1 MGINKIIEGGLG
13 IIKSAGRTAHEQEA
27 AIRAA
32 QNAKVAE
39 QMANL
44 PPRNK
49 KANEALGLYHPVGGG
64 IKLSK
69 PVSGMHA
76 TTVPDPKFKPPKI
89 GTISPEQMVK
99 EEAAIIPL
107 VGDRAAAGRYL
118 THVGE
123 NELETPVRLTGG
135 ARYMDANYNPV
146 SPDESAAWES
156 GAGRISALAAQAGR
170 AGEGG
175 RPVYG
180 MYVAGS
186 GTNTD
191 FNVMGA
197 NALLQQIPFSKI
209 TKKSE
214 KAFDQAMKE
223 GSKAFPPIPN
233 WPGIRSPLAQEM
245 ILDKSNGILRT
256 KLFGT
261 MGKEEFQSMGFPEVP
276 GTRKAIIEPE
286 LLDVPTNQAGFR
298 MARMDTS
305 GRIIEDPII
314 PSDYPKAWAGQVAG
328 KFDEPTD
335 YKDIWQTHH
344 EARRL
349 MGDKAPASGDYYS
362 FSRAHPI
369 QYADQQWLDKLLQQ
383 RFANERKIKEG
394 EYKKGGEVDMP
405 NDVDLTESDKKLHAL
420 IDRHRL
426 NHALK
431 SGGKVESK
439 IEGDD
444 PDAKLHALIEARRKE
459 LHAAKGGGIF
469 DTTEPKPIGFDKG
482 GAAFGVFPQ
491 LKGKRSKQDPEA
503 AKNVPVDV
511 ARGFVSGVLGMPG
524 DLESLVR
531 IPYDYLRSPTMS
543 ELVTGEKKSK
553 TFAPT
558 SEDIE
563 KKLPFK
569 SDTPVSRA
577 ATGAGQLAG
586 GFYNGP
592 GSPLKVMLN
601 LPKAIKHGA
610 TEFAKASAAGAPRVM
625 KPEGG
630 NWIPGEVEKALKHLK
645 RKTISDT
652 DPAEVLKT
660 FNETYTPKALEG
672 MYEGSRQQLME
683 FKDVLERDVALNKW
697 VDNNLSNYIKK
708 QMGTEKDPVRL
719 LADEG
724 ITHYPSEGAM
734 RNAMNTS
741 YQQFVENRK
750 LRGKLGMPEQPKA
763 KTDLGRAWEEGVD
776 SLLDQ
781 GNMVSPKQLKG
792 GNIYRDNPWLQKL
805 PPDSTLYRLDR
816 PSVDDMNMMHI
827 MDVLREDLVTGRIK
841 PSDLKNISIDRAVR
855 RTHEYNQEMAK
866 AQEAAKAKKLEG
878 MPVYKEYPN
887 GYKWVKLEK
896 PGDFAAESDA
906 MGHSVRGYEPPKNH
920 PDWVE
925 GSGDR
930 GTPSYGLGGWEAI
943 KSGKAQVYSLVDP
956 KGNPHATIE
965 AGAVGRPR
973 YEEIRN
979 HFDEAHEQVV
989 KEMKAQGMDTSDP
1002 TKANGLAW
1010 KRAEEIAREKG
1021 YQFVNQIKGKG
1032 NDRPINKYD
1041 PYTQDFVTSGD
1052 WTEVRD
1058 LQNTGLKLVGEAFP
1072 RRDDQLG
1079 FQQLFPEQRYV
1090 TSDEVNAFRTKADQ
1104 DLIDQYKDWKSKV
1117 DFEDPQFKDY
1127 EGPEFISNEEYFKR
1141 YFPDDPAAQADFI
1154 RGGKDSPSMIPPE
1167 RLGMKDWDTLMN
1179 EGVFSYDDVSFLNK
1193 VMPQRYLTAEDI
1205 AKAKARL
1212 EEPPLAEKSG
1222 GLIGMANGGAMRMPP
1237 KKTEGY
1243 EEEAPKGQSFSDRL
1257 DWAMKEARKV
1267 PTSPLGSFLNVGY
1280 EGYKYFT
1287 GKDPV
1292 GDFQKELN
1300 RRLHPKMDTG
1310 SEPVEKFEKFANG
1323 GMNMAPGGLI
1333 RNLLKMTPKEEALS
1347 KLPQMKKEV
1356 AANQALEAE
1365 YRKAMRDVPYDKQ
1378 VTLKDWQATQ
1388 KKPAKKTVWHGSP
1401 HHFKPTEKNPLG
1413 VFDPTKIGTGEGTQ
1427 AFGHGHYLA
1436 EAKGNAEGYRHM
1448 LSVDP
1453 SQGSENIKFA
1463 TLENFMPNEAPAV
1476 QKQIKD
1482 FLDGTGNYADFVRV
1496 IKQQGSED
1504 FKKALVSEEPEMFKA
1519 GALYQVELP
1528 EEQLANMLDYDLPWT
1543 QQPEAVKKALNVE
1556 GLQKFYNSDD
1566 LPVSQI
1572 LHHAHQSMTPPQ
1584 FAEFMRSRGIPGIK
1598 YKDAQSRGIRE
1609 AEEGTRNIVIFPGNE
1624 DLLNIVG
1631 KEKRGGL
1638 IHTRKQYA

>member
-89 GTISPEQMVK
+89 GVVTPEQMVK

-369 QYADQQWLDKLLQQ
+369 QYADQEWLDKLLQQ
-383 RFANERKIKEG
+383 RFANERKIKTG
-394 EYKKGGEVDMP
+394 EYKEGGEVDMP
-405 NDVDLTESDKKLHAL
+405 NDDLTESDKKLHAL
-420 IDRHRL
+420 IDGHRFK
-426 NHALK
+426 HAMK
-431 SGGKVESK
+431 SGGKVESR

-469 DTTEPKPIGFDKG
+469 GTTEAKPIGFDKG
-482 GAAFGVFPQ
+482 GASFGFFPH
-491 LKGKRSKQDPEA
+491 LKAKRSKQDPEA

-610 TEFAKASAAGAPRVM
+610 TEFAKASAAGAPRVI
-625 KPEGG
+625 KQEGG
-630 NWIPGEVEKALKHLK
+630 NWMKGTLDTDLKPLK
-645 RKTISDT
+645 RNTPSGNDVSDILRQMK
-652 DPAEVLKT
+652 ER
-660 FNETYTPKALEG
+660 YTPEELAG
-672 MYEGSRQQLME
+672 MQEGSRRNIVNQMADLEKME
-683 FKDVLERDVALNKW
+683 ALNKW
-697 VDNNLSNYIKK
+697 VDSNLKNYVKK
-708 QMGTEKDPVRL
+708 QMATPSDPVRK
-719 LADEG
+719 LAEEG
-724 ITHYPSEGAM
+724 IVHMPTNEVG
-734 RNAMNTS
+734 RNRWAGS
-741 YQQFVENRK
+741 SQRSIFK
-750 LRGKLGMPEQPKA
+750 GEQ
-763 KTDLGRAWEEGVD
+763 LGRSDAAKAWEDATDVAIRPVEIQD
-776 SLLDQ
+776 L
-781 GNMVSPKQLKG
+781 PKEHFESWMA
-792 GNIYRDNPWLQKL
+792 NA
-805 PPDSTLYRLDR
+805 PPDTRVSYLSRDFDTQALGFD
-816 PSVDDMNMMHI
+816 HI
-827 MDVLREDLVTGRIK
+827 MDVLRQDLVSGRIRPEQLNK
-841 PSDLKNISIDRAVR
+841 VSMEQAVR
-855 RTHEYNQEMAK
+855 RTAEYDQDMAK
-866 AQEAAKAKKLEG
+866 KMRETALERQEG
-878 MPVYKEYPN
+878 FPVHKEYPE
-887 GYKWVKLEK
+887 GYKWIELTKPDYNSLPLDERKQMIAKLTEEARQKGLTPEDYIEK
-896 PGDFAAESDA
+896 YPESKLRDALDYEGKA
-906 MGHSVRGYEPPKNH
+906 MGHCVGSYCDEVSEGNKKIYTLRDAKGEPHVTVEVVPSDDAQAFYEANRKWLDNPVYRRELDLMQD
-920 PDWVE
+920 PDLDIPLSEQYVTAARKLL
-925 GSGDR
+925 S
-930 GTPSYGLGGWEAI
+930 
-943 KSGKAQVYSLVDP
+943 
-956 KGNPHATIE
+956 E
-965 AGAVGRPR
+965 AG
-973 YEEIRN
+973 
-979 HFDEAHEQVV
+979 V
-989 KEMKAQGMDTSDP
+989 KYNEP
-1002 TKANGLAW
+1002 TPLPPVIK
-1010 KRAEEIAREKG
+1010 
-1021 YQFVNQIKGKG
+1021 QIKGKQ
-1032 NDRPINKYD
+1032 NKAPKDEYL
-1041 PYTQDFVTSGD
+1041 PYVQDFVRSGS
-1052 WTEVRD
+1052 WTDVRD
-1058 LQNTGLKLVGEAFP
+1058 LKNTGLKTIDEAFP
-1072 RRDDQLG
+1072 NYEDAKY
-1079 FQQLFPEQRYV
+1079 FANTNPNAKYV
-1090 TSDEVNAFRTKADQ
+1090 TQAEIDAQRKQINEE
-1104 DLIDQYKDWKSKV
+1104 LINEFGSHRIKP
-1117 DFEDPQFKDY
+1117 DPQSKTTYGRTDFMTAK
-1127 EGPEFISNEEYFKR
+1127 ELAELEFPGDLER
-1141 YFPDDPAAQADFI
+1141 QANMI
-1154 RGGKDSPSMIPPE
+1154 RGAMQGTTEP
-1167 RLGMKDWDTLMN
+1167 GA
-1179 EGVFSYDDVSFLNK
+1179 FSGTIY
-1193 VMPQRYLTAEDI
+1193 
-1205 AKAKARL
+1205 
-1212 EEPPLAEKSG
+1212 PPLAEKSG
-1222 GLIGMANGGAMRMPP
+1222 GLIHMAEGGSSYHPDVQDALKAGRITPNQAKWMSNYYKTPGNAEIGTAGIRDGISEKMMNYRNAVRAGEYTRPNWMESIPKEVKLPKWFDGKLDLDREGLRHLDKIPGMT
-1237 KKTEGY
+1237 KKAFNASEYSNTFPAGVNDLNYYNELLKASK
-1243 EEEAPKGQSFSDRL
+1243 EAPDYQPYID
-1257 DWAMKEARKV
+1257 
-1267 PTSPLGSFLNVGY
+1267 
-1280 EGYKYFT
+1280 
-1287 GKDPV
+1287 
-1292 GDFQKELN
+1292 ELN
-1300 RRLHPKMDTG
+1300 KLRERNQDIGKQD
-1310 SEPVEKFEKFANG
+1310 G
-1323 GMNMAPGGLI
+1323 GLMNMAPGGLI

-1365 YRKAMRDVPYDKQ
+1365 YQKAMRNVPYDKQ
-1378 VTLKDWQATQ
+1378 VTLKDWEATRVLPAAEREANKAKYLKDSKVQAQAYHGPGRFNGVTDIDKFQTVENGTGGAWFASNPDYAAQFGDNYVMPVHLNMTNPVDLSKFGNRSLTVNQWIKAMQ
-1388 KKPAKKTVWHGSP
+1388 KAGVDTSEMQIKPARILGGANKQGEPNYDLWELLWRADDGQNNIPEILKKQGFDGILAPAEYDSKTPNYVV
-1401 HHFKPTEKNPLG
+1401 FEPTQVKSALG
-1413 VFDPTKIGTGEGTQ
+1413 NRGTYDPKDPNISK
-1427 AFGHGHYLA
+1427 
-1436 EAKGNAEGYRHM
+1436 AKG
-1448 LSVDP
+1448 
-1453 SQGSENIKFA
+1453 
-1463 TLENFMPNEAPAV
+1463 
-1476 QKQIKD
+1476 
-1482 FLDGTGNYADFVRV
+1482 
-1496 IKQQGSED
+1496 
-1504 FKKALVSEEPEMFKA
+1504 
-1519 GALYQVELP
+1519 
-1528 EEQLANMLDYDLPWT
+1528 
-1543 QQPEAVKKALNVE
+1543 
-1556 GLQKFYNSDD
+1556 GLTK
-1566 LPVSQI
+1566 L
-1572 LHHAHQSMTPPQ
+1572 
-1584 FAEFMRSRGIPGIK
+1584 
-1598 YKDAQSRGIRE
+1598 
-1609 AEEGTRNIVIFPGNE
+1609 
-1624 DLLNIVG
+1624 
-1631 KEKRGGL
+1631 
-1638 IHTRKQYA
+1638 RKQYA